1 MSLINSQNLML
12 TDIFQTNNG
21 PSAPTHSTE
30 YQAGINVYQN
40 NLKANAERAL
50 AITYPSVKTIIGDEN
65 FRYATTQ
72 YLHEFFKS
80 TADWGLWGEHLA
92 DFLAQQTLIESLP
105 YLPDIARLDWALHQS
120 YRAKNSESNINS
132 FYLLEQEG
140 SANLRFELADGLFVI
155 SSPFPI
161 IAIRDYFKREPI
173 FDQGAFE
180 TCMQE
185 AINQGQTSSGFH
197 ALVYRQGLE
206 VKLDTI
212 SSAESYWYQLLI
224 KSTLIGQA
232 LDSIEAY
239 DFELSSWLPKAIQQQ
254 LVVGVV

>member
-1 MSLINSQNLML
+1 ML
-12 TDIFQTNNG
+12 ADIFQTNNS
-21 PSAPTHSTE
+21 PLVLSNNTD
-30 YQAGINVYQN
+30 YQAGISVYQN

-50 AITYPSVKTIIGDEN
+50 AITYPSVKTIIGEEN

-72 YLHEFFKS
+72 YLHEFLKT

-132 FYLLEQEG
+132 FYLLEQED
-140 SANLRFELADGLFVI
+140 STNLRFELANGIFVI

-161 IAIRDYFKREPI
+161 IAIRDYFKRELR

-180 TCMQE
+180 TSIE
-185 AINQGQTSSGFH
+185 KAINQDQISSGFH

-206 VKLDTI
+206 VELDTI

-224 KSTLIGQA
+224 KGTLIGQA